1 MLARNIHMIG
11 GRRLVCTSYGL
22 QQKLMP
28 VLFAIVIINVVL
40 ITFVSL
46 PNLYKTSFIEKTRFN
61 IPFSWQKYH
70 KKQPINFKLPELDL
84 QNIKS
89 DQFLTNHESLLVELY
104 KYALYAGC
112 RTNEQTFTVYIL
124 TEPDNYEARDK
135 FRTKWTENRP
145 EVYESESLIFVM
157 VLEEFDDDE
166 IPERLFTE
174 HRMHDD
180 LLVIWN
186 EPGVVGKPEISAI
199 LSHAA
204 ECEQNMDDDYSRHI
218 LLTTDEYFWFSDSL
232 ESFILADVEN
242 LPSELAVMM
251 GDVNFGDEAHLFNG
265 NLLPPKCSDGACVI
279 TKNAVQK
286 LHEVSQEV
294 IEVNDMNHDGGQ
306 MEQKVIYFDDHMTY
320 LSLLVHR
327 INKNFEKGEDKQ
339 LRIQYHSD
347 KRFWSWHKS
356 DSDKLTCLTFN
367 FPMKI
372 YGKYKDLCEA

>member
-1 MLARNIHMIG
+1 MRNLCH
-11 GRRLVCTSYGL
+11 GL
-22 QQKLMP
+22 QQKLAP

-40 ITFVSL
+40 FTFLSV
-46 PNLYKTSFIEKTRFN
+46 PDLYKTSFIEKTRFN
-61 IPFSWQKYH
+61 IPYSWQKYH
-70 KKQPINFKLPELDL
+70 NKQPANFKLPELDL
-84 QNIKS
+84 KNIKNT
-89 DQFLTNHESLLVELY
+89 QFLTNSESLLVELY

-112 RTNEQTFTVYIL
+112 RTNDQSFTAYIL

-145 EVYESESLIFVM
+145 EVYDSESLIFVM

-166 IPERLFTE
+166 IPEKLFLE

-186 EPGVVGKPEISAI
+186 EPGIVEKPEISAI

-204 ECEQNMDDDYSRHI
+204 ECEQNMEDYSRHI

-232 ESFILADVEN
+232 ESFILADVDY
-242 LPSELAVMM
+242 LPSELAVMI
-251 GDVNFGDEAHLFNG
+251 GDVNFGDEAHVLNG

-286 LHEVSQEV
+286 LHEVSQELIGV
-294 IEVNDMNHDGGQ
+294 KSEGKV
-306 MEQKVIYFDDHMTY
+306 EKKVIYFDDHMTY
-320 LSLLVHR
+320 LSLLVHK
-327 INKNFEKGEDKQ
+327 INKNFEKGVDKQ
-339 LRIQYHSD
+339 LKIQYHSD
-347 KRFWSWHKS
+347 KRFWSWHES
-356 DSDKLTCLTFN
+356 DTDKLTCLNFN

-372 YGKYKDLCEA
+372 YGKYKDMCEA